1 MSHEIRTPLNAIV
14 GFTNLLIAEGAD
26 EIEPEEKATMLE
38 IINTNNELLLKLVN
52 DVLEISRLDSGNLS
66 FDIKECDITK
76 IVKEI
81 YMTYQTL
88 IQPSLNFLLELDET
102 VSLPANIDS
111 LRFTQVISN
120 FLNNANKFTKE
131 GTITLGG
138 KIDKEHRE
146 VCVYVKDTGKGID
159 DKELMMIFDRFYKTD
174 EFEQGSGLGLYISK
188 VIIER
193 LAGRIEVDSEVG
205 KGSCF
210 SVVLSLA
217 STI

>member
-138 KIDKEHRE
+138 KIDKEHR
-146 VCVYVKDTGKGID
+146 YLSRRHKLPGK
-159 DKELMMIFDRFYKTD
+159 F
-174 EFEQGSGLGLYISK
+174 
-188 VIIER
+188 V
-193 LAGRIEVDSEVG
+193 
-205 KGSCF
+205 
-210 SVVLSLA
+210 
-217 STI
+217 ST

>member
-111 LRFTQVISN
+111 LRFT
-120 FLNNANKFTKE
+120 
-131 GTITLGG
+131 
-138 KIDKEHRE
+138 HR
-146 VCVYVKDTGKGID
+146 YDAQKN
-159 DKELMMIFDRFYKTD
+159 L
-174 EFEQGSGLGLYISK
+174 SG
-188 VIIER
+188 
-193 LAGRIEVDSEVG
+193 
-205 KGSCF
+205 F
-210 SVVLSLA
+210 
-217 STI
+217 